1 MAIYEF
7 DASRSTISVR
17 ARSSLHE
24 LHAST
29 SSIAGWINLEVNGNE
44 LGFNDSKPVA
54 HLEIDVT
61 NISAGNPLYDREL
74 KRRIDIRR
82 YPTIVAEA
90 TSISPS
96 QEEGRW
102 DVGGTV
108 SFRGMSQEYEGQ
120 MDIMATETG
129 EITLKGAKTFDIRD
143 FSLDPPKILSMRVY
157 PDVEIEVN
165 ITAKRKE
172 AGDNA

>member
-7 DASRSTISVR
+7 DPSRSTISMR

-29 SSIAGWINLEVNGNE
+29 SSIDGWINVEVNDGALE
-44 LGFNDSKPVA
+44 FNDNKPIA
-54 HLEIDVT
+54 HLQIDVT

-82 YPTIVAEA
+82 YPNILAEA
-90 TSISPS
+90 TSISAS
-96 QEEGRW
+96 QEGGMW
-102 DVGGTV
+102 DVAGTV
-108 SFRGMSQEYEGQ
+108 SFRGVSQEYDGQ
-120 MDIMATETG
+120 MDIQATGTG

-143 FSLDPPKILSMRVY
+143 FSLDPPRILSMRVY

-165 ITAKRKE
+165 IIAKRKE
-172 AGDNA
+172 VGENA